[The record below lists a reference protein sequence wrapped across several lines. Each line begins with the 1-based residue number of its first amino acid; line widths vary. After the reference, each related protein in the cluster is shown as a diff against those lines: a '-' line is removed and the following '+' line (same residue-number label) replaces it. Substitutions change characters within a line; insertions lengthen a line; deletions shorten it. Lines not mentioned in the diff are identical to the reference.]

1 MRDTIEALSAFTQ
14 RYEARWQAET
24 GFAPASEALLD
35 VPSPCVLRSSDEA
48 VYWQAQPLSQPGT
61 LANVERALE
70 IQLRDEIHA
79 FYTSQYAGDMT
90 ATFDDQALTLLQ
102 VWSAED
108 FIRLQENLIGHLV
121 TQKRLRLSPT
131 LFIGTTDSEMLM
143 VSLCNLT
150 GNVVLE
156 EFGTPRRTVLAPTLP
171 AFLEQLQPVA
181 G

>member
-1 MRDTIEALSAFTQ
+1 MKDTVEALSAFTQ
-14 RYEARWQAET
+14 RYEAHWQAQT
-24 GFAPASEALLD
+24 GFAPASEALLG

-48 VYWQAQPLSQPGT
+48 VYWQAQPFSPPAT
-61 LANVERALE
+61 LANVERALD

-90 ATFDDQALTLLQ
+90 ATFDGQALTLLQ
-102 VWSAED
+102 VWSEED
-108 FIRLQENLIGHLV
+108 FTRLQENLIGHLV
-121 TQKRLRLSPT
+121 TQKRLKLSPT

-156 EFGTPRRTVLAPTLP
+156 SFGTARRTVLAPTLP
-171 AFLEQLQPVA
+171 AFLNQLQPVA
-181 G
+181 A

>member
-1 MRDTIEALSAFTQ
+1 MRETVEALSAFTR
-14 RYEARWQAET
+14 RYADRWQAET
-24 GFAPASEALLD
+24 GFAPASEALLG

-48 VYWQAQPLSQPGT
+48 VYWQAQPLARPGT

-79 FYTSQYAGDMT
+79 FYASQYAGDMD
-90 ATFDDQALTLLQ
+90 ATFNDQALTLLQ
-102 VWSAED
+102 VWSEED

-121 TQKRLRLSPT
+121 TQKRLKLSPT
-131 LFIGTTDSEMLM
+131 LFIGTTDSDMTM

-156 EFGTPRRTVLAPTLP
+156 EFGTSRRPVLAPDLP
-171 AFLEQLQPVA
+171 TFLAQLQPVV